1 MKQHH
6 LTHQTISN
14 GGKDMRKIYTEPE
27 LEIREYKMSMD
38 SVTTSDPVVDLNK
51 DDQVD
56 YFDNNN

>member
-1 MKQHH
+1 
-6 LTHQTISN
+6 
-14 GGKDMRKIYTEPE
+14 MRKFYTEPE

-51 DDQVD
+51 DDNVD